1 MCLFEK
7 ANGMTSIN
15 FKEKQILCSG
25 VEDLPESC
33 NEGCILLITAGL
45 GDLSGVELPGT
56 ERERASKMEG
66 LTARRFLAGRRVVRA
81 MFSKLSGI
89 PTEKIALDL
98 DANGKPFLDGRDY
111 QFSVAHSGE
120 MVAVAVSRSQIGV
133 DLEIERE
140 VDVLALAQRFFSPE
154 EASILGRNLD
164 PALFF
169 RLWTCRE
176 AAAKADGRGLA
187 KLLGQ
192 TRVAEEANSTG
203 GIDVTIGGESW
214 IACHCRESARVHVAL
229 AFREQPSLISWSDLR
244 REVIL

>member
-1 MCLFEK
+1 
-7 ANGMTSIN
+7 MTSIN

-33 NEGCILLITAGL
+33 NEGCILLVTAGL
-45 GDLSGVELPGT
+45 GDLAGVELPAT

-66 LTARRFLAGRRVVRA
+66 LTARRFLAARRVVRA

-89 PTEKIALDL
+89 STEKINLDL
-98 DANGKPFLDGRDY
+98 DSNGKPFLDGMDY
-111 QFSVAHSGE
+111 QFSMAHSGE
-120 MVAVAVSRSQIGV
+120 MVAVAISRSPIGV

-140 VDVLALAQRFFSPE
+140 VDVVELAQRFFSPE
-154 EASILGRNLD
+154 EALILRRNPD
-164 PALFF
+164 APLFF

-176 AAAKADGRGLA
+176 AAIKADGRGLA
-187 KLLGQ
+187 KLLAQ
-192 TRVAEEANSTG
+192 TKVDVEANTAG
-203 GIDVTIGGESW
+203 RVDVTIGKESW